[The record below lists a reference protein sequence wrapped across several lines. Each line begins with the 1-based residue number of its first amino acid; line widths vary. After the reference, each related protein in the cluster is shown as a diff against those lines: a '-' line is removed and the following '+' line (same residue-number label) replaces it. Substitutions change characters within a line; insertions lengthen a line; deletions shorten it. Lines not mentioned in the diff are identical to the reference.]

1 MSFSYHMQWY
11 VVTELSSVY
20 EESPEGT
27 KITSYCF
34 MQILISVALPPS
46 WRRKIFELFSNNL
59 YWFLEQFYSNII
71 HKLNSLI
78 KTQFNSIFFSIFTE
92 WCKHHFYLI
101 LECFCHPYKKTL
113 IFFFLRS
120 KGISEAPSI
129 CTLSAGLAL
138 VATQFFSVFLLL
150 LYMCRSLLLF
160 SSVLPMPL
168 CVCLSEGMWVAVGRV
183 PRCLLAQVLGWRRAE
198 ATGLTALGSCWFPDR
213 LMGLLWQKILSL

>member
-92 WCKHHFYLI
+92 WCKHHFYLV

-113 IFFFLRS
+113 IFFFFKKQRHFRS
-120 KGISEAPSI
+120 
-129 CTLSAGLAL
+129 
-138 VATQFFSVFLLL
+138 TQHLHSFSWACACSYSVFFCLP
-150 LYMCRSLLLF
+150 
-160 SSVLPMPL
+160 SSFIYV
-168 CVCLSEGMWVAVGRV
+168 
-183 PRCLLAQVLGWRRAE
+183 
-198 ATGLTALGSCWFPDR
+198 
-213 LMGLLWQKILSL
+213 